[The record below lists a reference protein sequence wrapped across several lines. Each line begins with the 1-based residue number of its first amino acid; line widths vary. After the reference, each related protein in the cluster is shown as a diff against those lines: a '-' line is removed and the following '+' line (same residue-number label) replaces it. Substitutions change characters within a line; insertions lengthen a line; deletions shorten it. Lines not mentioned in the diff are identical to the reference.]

1 MLVTILTNSCM
12 YLFKNSKK
20 DSWASW
26 AVCIPA
32 ALFFFFDFL
41 QMAVPNS
48 IKVDIQNYF
57 NIPESKAMYVANA
70 FSLGN
75 FLFVFPAAI
84 IVDRYPTR
92 KVLLA
97 SLPFS
102 FIGALGMAISNCFF
116 SFCLSRF
123 LSGAAHAFCF
133 LCCVSLVQQWF
144 SPKKIAFAMGV
155 VVAIGCSG
163 ALFANIPFV
172 WLLHNTRFTWQE
184 LLLGNSLLILL
195 TWLIAFVCVHPF
207 PSAEKQDTQKKETWA
222 AFFASMKQ
230 AFKNRQ
236 NWLYALF
243 IPLINLPYSVIALV
257 YMNEFLVRI
266 HQVTQE
272 TASALTTAFFLGNIL
287 GAPLANYISE
297 KWSSRKKPMC
307 VGALSTL
314 VCLVM
319 LLFLTPLPTAILWIL
334 LPCLGLFISAQVISY
349 PAITEMNPPSI
360 VGRAMSITSF
370 LFLGSIFMLQSLTPW
385 IFSMFC
391 APEVQRTKIDYIYG
405 FSHVLL
411 GLIGALVLI
420 FFLKETHKNA
430 QENKQKHNKT

>member
-1 MLVTILTNSCM
+1 M

-48 IKVDIQNYF
+48 IKIDIQDYF
-57 NIPESKAMYVANA
+57 NISESDAAYVTKA

-84 IVDRYPTR
+84 IVDRYPIR

-97 SLPFS
+97 SLLFS
-102 FIGALGMAISNCFF
+102 FIGALGMAVSSCFF

-133 LCCVSLVQQWF
+133 LCCISLVQQWF

-172 WLLHNTRFTWQE
+172 WLLHNTRFTWQN
-184 LLLGNSLLILL
+184 LLLGNSLLIIL
-195 TWLIAFVCVHPF
+195 TWCLAFVCVHPF
-207 PSAEKQDTQKKETWA
+207 PNGKKQGRQKKETWG
-222 AFFASMKQ
+222 AFLASMKQ
-230 AFKNRQ
+230 AFKNGQ

-243 IPLINLPYSVIALV
+243 IPLINLPYSVIAIF
-257 YMNEFLVRI
+257 YMNEFLMSI
-266 HQVTQE
+266 HQVTQQ
-272 TASALTTAFFLGNIL
+272 TASGLTTGFFLGNIL
-287 GAPLANYISE
+287 GAPLVNYISE
-297 KWSSRKKPMC
+297 KWESRKKPML
-307 VGALSTL
+307 VGALGTL
-314 VCLVM
+314 ICSVV
-319 LLFLTPLPTAILWIL
+319 LLFVTPLSAAILWIL
-334 LPCLGLFISAQVISY
+334 LPGLGLFISAQVISY

-370 LFLGSIFMLQSLTPW
+370 LFLGSIFILQSLTPW
-385 IFSMFC
+385 IFSTFC
-391 APEVQRTKIDYIYG
+391 ASAARTKMDYIYG

-411 GLIGALVLI
+411 GLVGAVVLI
-420 FFLKETHKNA
+420 FFLQETHKSA
-430 QENKQKHNKT
+430 QKNKQSKTTNRKR